1 MIHHQKVV
9 TPLQDQEL
17 RRVNVQKDL
26 GILTT
31 SSMEWSSHVATVCSK
46 ANRTLGYIR
55 RCSAEIGSLNARRT
69 LYTSLVR
76 SLFSY
81 GSQLWAPQK
90 IIYINMMERVQRRA
104 SKFLLNLPFRKKVPY
119 QTRLLKL
126 GLLPLTYWLEILDLV
141 LYFRILKGEIFLD
154 NNGLV
159 QIKQRTR
166 ISRHNNL
173 QSGVLVEIPRAKTV
187 SFQNSFLS
195 AQVEYGTV

>member
-1 MIHHQKVV
+1 MK
-9 TPLQDQEL
+9 L
-17 RRVNVQKDL
+17 
-26 GILTT
+26 
-31 SSMEWSSHVATVCSK
+31 
-46 ANRTLGYIR
+46 
-55 RCSAEIGSLNARRT
+55 LNACRT

-104 SKFLLNLPFRKKVPY
+104 SKFLLNLPFRTKIPY